1 MTAYSFTIDLLTASI
16 FSCAVDVQSAELTV
30 RETILFS
37 AQLRLDRT
45 NPVFD
50 EPGGLCAHIDS
61 IIRDLELTDEAD
73 ILVGCEDDGGLSF
86 EQKKRL
92 SIAVE
97 LAASPSIL
105 FLDEPTSGLDARA
118 ALIVM
123 TALRRICNTGRTVV
137 ATIHQPSSA
146 VFEMFDD
153 LLLLKKGGEM
163 VFYGDLGERSVN
175 LIAYFENLGATCLNK
190 GENPATWMLN
200 VLGESIILK
209 GDDGKNVPL
218 DFGKAWTQSENCAD
232 LQRRLLE
239 ITESQN
245 EDLRIKY
252 DYEFAATWLRRDNLV
267 RTSLVEQLAINLL
280 ISLTN

>member
-1 MTAYSFTIDLLTASI
+1 M
-16 FSCAVDVQSAELTV
+16 

-45 NPVFD
+45 NSVFD

-73 ILVGCEDDGGLSF
+73 ILVGCEDDGGLSL

-123 TALRRICNTGRTVV
+123 TALRKICNTGRTVV

-200 VLGESIILK
+200 VLGESIVPK

-218 DFGKAWTQSENCAD
+218 DFGKAWTQSKNCAD

-239 ITESQN
+239 TTESQN

-252 DYEFAATWLRRDNLV
+252 EYEFAAAWFRRDNLV
-267 RTSLVEQLAINLL
+267 RSSLVEQRAFCFVT
-280 ISLTN
+280 SLTTLYFTRL